1 MENAITFYILE
12 PHALGAKGIY
22 VKYCQQKG
30 PLEQLFLF
38 DHLSIFVPFC
48 ISLESKKAIRLCS
61 LQLYVSLYVV
71 HSI

>member
-12 PHALGAKGIY
+12 PRFPGAKEYMLNTATEGL
-22 VKYCQQKG
+22 
-30 PLEQLFLF
+30 LEQLFLF
-38 DHLSIFVPFC
+38 DHLSIFVSFC

-71 HSI
+71 RSI